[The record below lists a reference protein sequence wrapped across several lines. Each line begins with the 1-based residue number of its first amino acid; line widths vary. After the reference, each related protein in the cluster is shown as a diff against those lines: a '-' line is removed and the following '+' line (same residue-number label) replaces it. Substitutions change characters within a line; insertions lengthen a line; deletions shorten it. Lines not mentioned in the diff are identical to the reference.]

1 MPIIPSS
8 YKTPIFYL
16 NRHVQTIFPSLYR
29 KSESRLFSRKRIETP
44 DNDFLDLDLIPN
56 GYKKCVILSHG
67 LEGNS
72 HRSYITNLAYQ
83 LMISGYDVCAWNF
96 RGCSGEMNGQLRM
109 YHSGST
115 EDLETVVNY
124 IKPQYDEIYM
134 VGFSMGGNLTL
145 KYLGERGQELNTK
158 IKGAVT
164 FSVPTD
170 LAGSS
175 KKLEKWYNRIYMN
188 RFLSTLKS
196 KLVIKQALFPNE
208 ISLNNFESI
217 KTFREFDER
226 YTAPLHGFE
235 SADEYYTKCSSKQ
248 FIPKITVPTLIVN
261 AKDDPF
267 LTKSCYP
274 IDECKNHKQVYL
286 EMSKGGGHV
295 GFMIAGGVYWSEKRT
310 LEFLRSINT

>member
-1 MPIIPSS
+1 
-8 YKTPIFYL
+8 
-16 NRHVQTIFPSLYR
+16 V
-29 KSESRLFSRKRIETP
+29 FSRKRIETP

-56 GYKKCVILSHG
+56 GYNKCVILSHG

-83 LMISGYDVCAWNF
+83 LMTSGYDVCAWNF
-96 RGCSGEMNGQLRM
+96 RGCSGEMNKQLRM

-124 IKPQYDEIYM
+124 IKPKYDEIYM

-145 KYLGERGQELNTK
+145 KYLGERGTELDNK

-175 KKLEKWYNRIYMN
+175 EKLEKWYNRIYMN
-188 RFLSTLKS
+188 RFLGTLKS
-196 KLVIKQALFPNE
+196 KLVIKQALFPNV
-208 ISLNNFESI
+208 ISLSNFESI

-226 YTAPLHGFE
+226 YTAPMHGFKN
-235 SADEYYTKCSSKQ
+235 ADDYYIKCSSKQ
-248 FIPKITVPTLIVN
+248 FIPKITIPTLIVN

-274 IDECKNHKQVYL
+274 IDECKNHELVYL
-286 EMSKGGGHV
+286 EMPKGGGHV
-295 GFMIAGGVYWSEKRT
+295 GFMIAGGVYWSEKRA